1 MTIPDIRAKMA
12 RYNIKQRRV
21 AANLS
26 INEVQLSRLLNGV
39 RKDPAMVKRVAGV
52 VDLIAATRLM
62 AEDTLAD
69 LAYLEKRA
77 RRKSHVRL
85 K

>member
-1 MTIPDIRAKMA
+1 MA

-21 AANLS
+21 AAQLS

-52 VDLIAATRLM
+52 VAIIAATRLM
-62 AEDTLAD
+62 AEMG
-69 LAYLEKRA
+69 K
-77 RRKSHVRL
+77 
-85 K
+85 